1 MKKVFAVAVL
11 ALSTLTAGSVS
22 SKTYEI
28 NLSRPAKVGSA
39 QLKAGRY
46 QLQLEG
52 SQASSTEAGKSKVI
66 VTVPVKVQE
75 GDKKFEDTR
84 IITSKDGEIDRI
96 NEIDLGG
103 SKTRLAL

>member
-1 MKKVFAVAVL
+1 MKKLFAVAVL

-28 NLSRPAKVGSA
+28 NLSKPAKVGNT

-46 QLQLEG
+46 KLVLDG
-52 SQASSTEAGKSKVI
+52 SQATITEAGKSKNT

-75 GDKKFEDTR
+75 SDKKFEDTR
-84 IITSKDGEIDRI
+84 IITSSDGAVDKID
-96 NEIDLGG
+96 EIDLGG
-103 SKTRLAL
+103 SKTKLAL

>member
-1 MKKVFAVAVL
+1 MKKLFAVAVL

-28 NLSRPAKVGSA
+28 NLSRPAKVGTT

-46 QLQLEG
+46 RLVLEG
-52 SQASSTEAGKSKVI
+52 TQATITEAGKSKAA

-75 GDKKFEDTR
+75 SDKKFEDTR
-84 IITSKDGEIDRI
+84 IITSKDGDVDKID
-96 NEIDLGG
+96 EIDLGG
-103 SKTRLAL
+103 SKTKLAL

>member
-1 MKKVFAVAVL
+1 MKKLFAVAVL

-28 NLSRPAKVGSA
+28 NLSKPAKVGNT

-46 QLQLEG
+46 KLVLDG
-52 SQASSTEAGKSKVI
+52 SQATITEAGKSKNT

-75 GDKKFEDTR
+75 GDKKFDDTR
-84 IITSKDGEIDRI
+84 IITSNDGAGEKIE
-96 NEIDLGG
+96 EIDLGG
-103 SKTRLAL
+103 SKTKLAL